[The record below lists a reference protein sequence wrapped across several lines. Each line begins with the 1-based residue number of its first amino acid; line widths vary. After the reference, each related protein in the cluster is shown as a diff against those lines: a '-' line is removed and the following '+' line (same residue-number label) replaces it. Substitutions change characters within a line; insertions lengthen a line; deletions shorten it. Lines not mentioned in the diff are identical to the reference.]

1 MSPHYRSI
9 VAGIVACAA
18 ILTGRA
24 ATAGDAPL
32 SATFAEPSV
41 SPDHSEIAFLSGGD
55 VWSVSSRGGIAHL
68 LADTSGTA
76 ERPLFSPD
84 GTRIAFVST
93 KSGAGGIEVLDLAA
107 GSLRRITYDERPPEL
122 DSWSADGRYLYF
134 SSNEMTIGYPSAIRR
149 VPATGGTPVDVRG
162 EAYVNEMDG
171 MPSPDGS
178 QFAYVRNGYSQ
189 WWRRGHSHID
199 TSSITIERTATR
211 TFERLTDGAAKD
223 RWPMWSPDGS
233 ALYYV
238 SDRSGSDQLW
248 VRRDG
253 RTRQATTLGPGRIV
267 WPTIAR
273 DGKLIAF
280 ERGMAI
286 WTYDPASGVAHAL
299 SIEPRGLSTTL
310 ETGRQTLTRSFGAFD
325 LAPDGKKLAFIAG
338 AGVFAVDAA
347 EGGDAQFI
355 PKRVAAA
362 ADEPVWAKDSR
373 RIAYVL
379 DRGDEQAIATYA
391 FPDGPQKTITPAG
404 RHDDYPHWS
413 PDGTK
418 LEYLRDGREL
428 HLIDVNTQNDRV
440 LARGTFDRRP
450 FGEEDNVVFSPSG
463 DWLAFVDNPP
473 GGFANAYVVPV
484 AGGTPRAITA
494 LPNTNAGPLAWAPD
508 GSRLYVVTSQRT
520 ENGAVAQVDLVPRA
534 PRFREDT
541 FRSLFDESPP
551 KTKQP
556 SPASPTPSAAALAT
570 AAPASAKTSPEP
582 AKAKPPVRIDFDG
595 ITQRVTLL
603 PTGLDVARVSVT
615 PDGKTLVLD
624 ANAAGQ
630 QNLYAFSVDE
640 TSLGANVAT
649 QLTNTS
655 GPKARTGIAPDGKSV
670 VYEDDGKFARVAL
683 DGKGDAKPIAVSA
696 SFDVDF
702 ERDKRVVFAQV
713 WSTLDRWYADP
724 HFNGVDWSAERRV
737 YEAHAL
743 AAHTRSEF
751 ARIVNLMIGE
761 LDSSHSGYRVARAS
775 GTPAFTLGRIG
786 ATFDPEAYARDGS
799 LRFSD
804 IVPLGPLA
812 LAGRVHIGD
821 TLLAVNGV
829 PVDPHGDVAALLA
842 NTTGKRTELR
852 IAPGGNAAAARV
864 VVVLPTDGE
873 HDTVLRY
880 RAWVAGRRAYVERIS
895 GAKLGYVHL
904 LDMEPDTLEKFFSDL
919 DVQNREKLGVVI
931 DPRNNE
937 GGFVDPYALD
947 VLARREYLRFRSR
960 FGNDAPARTALG
972 QRALDRPTVLVVNE
986 HTLSDGE
993 DFTQGYRALHLGR
1006 IVGMPT
1012 AGWIIFT
1019 SNTTLADGSQVR
1031 VPYTS
1036 VIADD
1041 GTNMEQHPR
1050 KVDVE
1055 VENTAATSERGDDP
1069 QLDAAVRELLKT
1081 APRASRP

>member
-1 MSPHYRSI
+1 MSPHNRMI
-9 VAGIVACAA
+9 VACFVACAA
-18 ILTGRA
+18 TLTARA
-24 ATAGDAPL
+24 ATAGDASPP
-32 SATFAEPSV
+32 ATFAEPSV

-55 VWSVSSRGGIAHL
+55 VWSVSSRGGVARL
-68 LADTSGTA
+68 LADTGGTA

-84 GTRIAFVST
+84 GTRIAYVST
-93 KSGAGGIEVLDLAA
+93 KPGDAGIEVLDLAA
-107 GSLRRITYDERPPEL
+107 GRLHRITYDERPPDL
-122 DSWSADGRYLYF
+122 DAWSADGRYLYF
-134 SSNEMTIGYPSAIRR
+134 SSSEMTIGYPAAIRR
-149 VPATGGTPVDVRG
+149 VPTAGGTPVDVRG
-162 EAYVNEMDG
+162 EPYVNQMDG

-178 QFAYVRNGYSQ
+178 QLAYVRNGFTQ

-199 TSSITIERTATR
+199 TSSITVERTATR
-211 TFERLTDGAAKD
+211 TFESVTDGSSKD

-238 SDRSGSDQLW
+238 SDRSGTDELW
-248 VRRDG
+248 VRRD
-253 RTRQATTLGPGRIV
+253 RRARQATTLGPGRIV

-280 ERGMAI
+280 ERGMAL
-286 WTYDPASGVAHAL
+286 WTYDPQSGVAHAL
-299 SIEPRGLSTTL
+299 AIEPRGLSTSL
-310 ETGRQTLTRSFGAFD
+310 ETARQTLRASFGAFD

-338 AGVFAVDAA
+338 ASVFAVDAA
-347 EGGDAQFI
+347 EGGDAQSI
-355 PKRVAAA
+355 PMRQPAA
-362 ADEPVWAKDSR
+362 ADEPVWAHDSR
-373 RIAYVL
+373 RVAYVL

-391 FPDGPQKTITPAG
+391 FPDGPEKTITPAG
-404 RHDDYPHWS
+404 HHDDYPHWS

-418 LEYLRDGREL
+418 LEFVRDGREL
-428 HLIDVNTQNDRV
+428 HLIDVATQNDRV

-450 FGEEDNVVFSPSG
+450 FGEEDNVAFSPGG

-473 GGFANAYVVPV
+473 GGFANAYVIPV
-484 AGGTPRAITA
+484 DGGTQRAITA
-494 LPNTNAGPLAWAPD
+494 LPNTNTGPLAWAPD

-556 SPASPTPSAAALAT
+556 APASPEPSAAPA
-570 AAPASAKTSPEP
+570 ASATPAR
-582 AKAKPPVRIDFDG
+582 AKAKPRLRIDFAG
-595 ITQRVTLL
+595 IAQRVTLL

-640 TSLGANVAT
+640 TSSDDNVAT
-649 QLTNTS
+649 QLTNTP
-655 GPKARTGIAPDGKSV
+655 GLKARTRIAPDGKSV

-683 DGKGDAKPIAVSA
+683 DGKGDAKPLAVSA

-724 HFNGVDWSAERRV
+724 HFNGVDWSAERRL

-751 ARIVNLMIGE
+751 ERIVNLMIGE
-761 LDSSHSGYRVARAS
+761 LNSSHSGYRAAHAP

-786 ATFDPEAYARDGS
+786 ANFDPEAYARDGS

-812 LAGRVHIGD
+812 LAGHVKIGD
-821 TLLAVNGV
+821 TLLAVDGV
-829 PVDPHGDVAALLA
+829 PVDPHVDVASLLA

-852 IAPGGNAAAARV
+852 IAPGGNATLARI
-864 VVVLPTDGE
+864 VVVLPTDSAD
-873 HDTVLRY
+873 DTVLRY
-880 RAWVAGRRAYVERIS
+880 RAWVAGRRGYVERIS
-895 GAKLGYVHL
+895 GGKLGYVHL
-904 LDMEPDTLEKFFSDL
+904 RDMEPDALEKFYGDL
-919 DVQNREKLGVVI
+919 DVANREKLGVVI
-931 DPRNNE
+931 DLRNNQ

-947 VLARREYLRFRSR
+947 TLARREYLRFRSR

-1006 IVGMPT
+1006 IVGVPT

-1019 SNTTLADGSQVR
+1019 SETTLADGSQVR
-1031 VPYTS
+1031 VPSTS

-1050 KVDVE
+1050 KVDIP
-1055 VENTAATSERGDDP
+1055 VENSAAASERGDDP